1 MEISELKNSVL
12 NHIEVAD
19 ERLLKLMK
27 ALAESYENNEIADNA
42 LSPKQYGI
50 LEERRLRHI
59 AGESKSL
66 TWEQVKQHARNAKK

>member
-12 NHIEVAD
+12 DHIEIAD

-27 ALAESYENNEIADNA
+27 ALAESYENNENVENT
-42 LSPKQYGI
+42 LSEKQCEM
-50 LEERRLRHI
+50 LEKRRLRHI

-66 TWEQVKQHARNAKK
+66 SWEQVKQSARNVKK